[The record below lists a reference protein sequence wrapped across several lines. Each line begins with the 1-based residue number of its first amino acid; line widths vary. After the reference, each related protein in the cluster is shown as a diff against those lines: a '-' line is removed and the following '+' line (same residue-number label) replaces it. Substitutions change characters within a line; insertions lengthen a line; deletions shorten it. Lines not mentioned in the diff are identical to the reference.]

1 MLLPTAVATGQEKVY
16 VLSDKIYLH
25 QGCDCFLE
33 LTDLISSFMPQI
45 RDCTTKNII
54 KPKFS
59 LGFFED

>member
-1 MLLPTAVATGQEKVY
+1 MVLPTALAAGEAKVY

-25 QGCDCFLE
+25 QGCDYFLK
-33 LTDLISSFMPQI
+33 LPDLIPSFMPQI
-45 RDCTTKNII
+45 RDCTTKNIR